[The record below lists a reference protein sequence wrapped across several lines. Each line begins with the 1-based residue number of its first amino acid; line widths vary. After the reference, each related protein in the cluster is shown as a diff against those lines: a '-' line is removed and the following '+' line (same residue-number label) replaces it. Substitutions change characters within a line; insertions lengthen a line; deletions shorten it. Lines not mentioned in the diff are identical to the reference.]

1 MMHFAKLLFPAGI
14 SADFFGHMAYAM
26 CPFFL
31 SVFNLYLFIT
41 CIYDTII
48 KYFIYFF

>member
-26 CPFFL
+26 CPFFCPFL
-31 SVFNLYLFIT
+31 IYT
-41 CIYDTII
+41 CLLHVSMIL
-48 KYFIYFF
+48 

>member
-26 CPFFL
+26 CPFFFVHFLIYTCL
-31 SVFNLYLFIT
+31 SHVSMIL
-41 CIYDTII
+41 
-48 KYFIYFF
+48 

>member
-14 SADFFGHMAYAM
+14 SANFFGHMAYAM

-31 SVFNLYLFIT
+31 
-41 CIYDTII
+41 IYACLLHVSMIL
-48 KYFIYFF
+48 